1 MQEILRAVNKLVSL
15 IRFILQLLTLGYYL
29 ELLLLRRPPTTLYR
43 RVWCQQTGSESTAGL
58 STVAAAA
65 AAFPRG
71 YSEES
76 FICCQS
82 KQEFLTRS
90 NTPTGVRIIR
100 GSPGKVMA
108 RRHADCGII
117 SINWVR
123 GF

>member
-15 IRFILQLLTLGYYL
+15 IRFILQLLILGYYL

-58 STVAAAA
+58 STVAAG

-100 GSPGKVMA
+100 GSPGKVMG
-108 RRHADCGII
+108 RGHADCGII